1 MGFAVA
7 PGMATLFTVN
17 SLIESGNVS
26 FFDLAVLEYH
36 HFIANA
42 SEIERANTESWHP
55 YWTVDYFRRR
65 LWEVHTCILDNVITA
80 ADLDEVS
87 PILDE
92 ISEELDMIATWEEL
106 VDEFIINDCD
116 FANFTS
122 NLASYYEDVES

>member
-1 MGFAVA
+1 MGFGVA
-7 PGMATLFTVN
+7 PGMATIFTVH

-42 SEIERANTESWHP
+42 SESEHTCTESWHP
-55 YWTVDYFRRR
+55 YYTVDYFRRC
-65 LWEVHTCILDNVITA
+65 LWAARTALLDNVITA

-92 ISEELDMIATWEEL
+92 IDEEMDMIDTWEEL

-116 FANFTS
+116 FANFVS
-122 NLASYYEDVES
+122 NLASYYEDGEC